1 MSRATSFFQA
11 LKSAMAAFFGVQTS
25 TQHEQDFQS
34 ETPFPFILAG
44 VILVV
49 SFVLVLVAIVNVV
62 LDK

>member
-1 MSRATSFFQA
+1 MNGEASFFQA

-25 TQHEQDFQS
+25 SQHEQDFES

-49 SFVLVLVAIVNVV
+49 TFILILVGIVNLVL
-62 LDK
+62 D